1 MYEKINISVL
11 YACLDKT
18 IIIIIISIIII
29 VMELNNSSASSF
41 YDFTKFYLLH
51 KSLDRREYCEMLT
64 KMIAAE

>member
-18 IIIIIISIIII
+18 IIIIISIIII

-41 YDFTKFYLLH
+41 YDFTKFYICYINH
-51 KSLDRREYCEMLT
+51 S
-64 KMIAAE
+64 IAVTLSSKRIL